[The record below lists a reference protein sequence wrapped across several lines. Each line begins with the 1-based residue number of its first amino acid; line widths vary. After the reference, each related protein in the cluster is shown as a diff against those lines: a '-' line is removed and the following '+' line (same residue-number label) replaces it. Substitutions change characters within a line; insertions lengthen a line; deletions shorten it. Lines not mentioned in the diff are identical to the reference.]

1 MRRIGPDPITG
12 AQPIPGWKRID
23 AIQPVLPQRDQ
34 HKADLAGGLITMDA
48 WGEMVMTGD
57 PNA

>member
-1 MRRIGPDPITG
+1 MPDPITG

-34 HKADLAGGLITMDA
+34 HKADLAGGLVTMDA